1 MEGTPPSRWVRL
13 TAKGRAVR
21 SSTGGR
27 HRLEVDARAGRR
39 LLYPVSGQHLLQGRP
54 KRLRIRVRDES
65 GEVFLEALHEGGK
78 GFPELPA
85 SPIGDRRVDHAP
97 IGRAG
102 RPLDQAGVL

>member
-27 HRLEVDARAGRR
+27 HRMEVDARAGRS
-39 LLYPVSGQHLLQGRP
+39 LLFPVSGQHLLQGRP
-54 KRLRIRVRDES
+54 KRLRISVRDEP
-65 GEVFLEALHEGGK
+65 GEVFLEALHEDGK
-78 GFPELPA
+78 SFRELPA
-85 SPIGDRRVDHAP
+85 SPVRDGRVDHAP

-102 RPLDQAGVL
+102 RPLDQA